1 MLTGKNRLQR
11 GLNFMSYLKHLFP
24 GSKPVWSTYNGGH
37 SAGLAYASK
46 HFTAWAFEDFKAV
59 RETGGEAE
67 EPASPDG
74 EDDGEADEDQEQ
86 RCTAEEGDPYA
97 SGAFVDCCGDL
108 VKTFDFHG
116 KEQRHYIC
124 KPASPEGED
133 DGEDDEDRE
142 QRCTAEEGDPY
153 ASGAFIECCGDL
165 VKTFGKHGTKWLH
178 YICKPAS
185 PEGEDG
191 GEVDEDQEQGCTA
204 EEDDPYASGAFVECC
219 GDLVKT
225 FDFHGKEQRHYICKP
240 ASSDGE
246 ADDEADEDQE
256 QGCTAEDGDP
266 YASGAFVECCGDLVK
281 TFGKHGKK
289 WLHYICKQVPL

>member
-37 SAGLAYASK
+37 SAGLAYASR
-46 HFTAWAFEDFKAV
+46 HFTEWAFEDFEV
-59 RETGGEAE
+59 VDETGGETGGEVE

-74 EDDGEADEDQEQ
+74 EADGAADGEADEDQ
-86 RCTAEEGDPYA
+86 G
-97 SGAFVDCCGDL
+97 
-108 VKTFDFHG
+108 
-116 KEQRHYIC
+116 
-124 KPASPEGED
+124 
-133 DGEDDEDRE
+133 
-142 QRCTAEEGDPY
+142 
-153 ASGAFIECCGDL
+153 
-165 VKTFGKHGTKWLH
+165 
-178 YICKPAS
+178 
-185 PEGEDG
+185 
-191 GEVDEDQEQGCTA
+191 QGCT
-204 EEDDPYASGAFVECC
+204 EEEGDPYASGAFVECC

-289 WLHYICKQVPL
+289 WLHYLCKQASPGGEADGEVEEDQDQGCTEEEGDPYASGAFVGCCGDLVKTFGKHGKKWWHYLCKQSSL